1 MEQIELRAQS
11 RTVFGKKTRALRRSG
26 IVPATLYGPR
36 TEALSLQM
44 AAKELNAVLDQS
56 GTNRL
61 ISLRIDDAGKPR
73 MILARDVQRDVITQS
88 LLHVDLYEVV
98 MTEKIT
104 AEIPITLIGV
114 APAVINKEGLLVR
127 GIDSLH
133 VHCLPD
139 QLSEAIEVDL
149 SVLEVQDQAI
159 LVKDLIV
166 GQDIEILTSPDEVVV
181 KVLALREEV
190 LEPLEE
196 LEAEP
201 AEVEVITE
209 AREIEGEPERV
220 VKEAEPAE
228 DEEEETET
236 E

>member
-11 RTVFGKKTRALRRSG
+11 RTVFGKKTKALRRSG

-44 AAKELNAVLDQS
+44 AAKEISTVLDQA

-73 MILARDVQRDVITQS
+73 MILARDVQRDVVTQS

-104 AEIPITLIGV
+104 AEIPITLIGE

-127 GIDSLH
+127 GIDSLE

-159 LVKDLIV
+159 FVKDLIV

-190 LEPLEE
+190 LEEVEE

-209 AREIEGEPERV
+209 ARVEGEPERV
-220 VKEAEPAE
+220 VEEAEPAE

>member
-44 AAKELNAVLDQS
+44 AAKELNAVLHQA

-104 AEIPITLIGV
+104 AEIPITLIGE

>member
-11 RTVFGKKTRALRRSG
+11 RTVFGKKTKALRRSG

-44 AAKELNAVLDQS
+44 AAKEISTVLDQA

-73 MILARDVQRDVITQS
+73 MILARDVQRDVVTQS

-98 MTEKIT
+98 MTEKIS
-104 AEIPITLIGV
+104 AEIPITLIGE
-114 APAVINKEGLLVR
+114 APAVTNKEGLLVR
-127 GIDSLH
+127 GIDSLQ

-159 LVKDLIV
+159 LVKDLMV

-190 LEPLEE
+190 LEEVEE

-209 AREIEGEPERV
+209 ARVEGEPERV
-220 VKEAEPAE
+220 VEEAEPAE

>member
-61 ISLRIDDAGKPR
+61 ISLRVDDAGKPR

>member
-11 RTVFGKKTRALRRSG
+11 RTVFGKKTRFLRRSG

-73 MILARDVQRDVITQS
+73 MILARDVQRDVINQS

-104 AEIPITLIGV
+104 AEIPITLIGE

-127 GIDSLH
+127 GVDSLE

-149 SVLEVQDQAI
+149 SVLEVQDQSI
-159 LVKDLIV
+159 FVKDLIV

-190 LEPLEE
+190 LEEVEE

-209 AREIEGEPERV
+209 ARVEGEPERV
-220 VKEAEPAE
+220 VEEAEPAE

>member
-1 MEQIELRAQS
+1 
-11 RTVFGKKTRALRRSG
+11 
-26 IVPATLYGPR
+26 
-36 TEALSLQM
+36 
-44 AAKELNAVLDQS
+44 
-56 GTNRL
+56 
-61 ISLRIDDAGKPR
+61 DAGKPR

-104 AEIPITLIGV
+104 AEIPITLIGE
-114 APAVINKEGLLVR
+114 APAVAAKEGLLVR
-127 GIDSLH
+127 SLDSLQ

-149 SVLEVQDQAI
+149 SVLQEADQAI

-190 LEPLEE
+190 LEPVEE

-209 AREIEGEPERV
+209 AREIEGEPKRV
-220 VKEAEPAE
+220 VEKAEPAE

>member
-44 AAKELNAVLDQS
+44 AAKELNAVLHQA